1 MIKLIVA
8 AEEQYYGI
16 CKIGWPNGEEIFA
29 DKDIEHAGSDF
40 EI

>member
-16 CKIGWPNGEEIFA
+16 CKIGWPNGEEIFV
-29 DKDIEHAGSDF
+29 DKDIANVESDF